1 MLDENRN
8 QPESVF
14 VQKQNPTL
22 QPLGDLRM
30 KNKLLVFS
38 LLLAAAIVFCG
49 FSAAKPANEKVAL
62 ELLNPMGV
70 IEPEPYLALK
80 PRLSDYSGKKIALV
94 HNIKPGVP
102 QLFDILEE
110 MLKQKYPG
118 ITIQRGFNPG
128 IQAQAQE
135 EHFQEIAKGC
145 DAFVYAMGD

>member
-1 MLDENRN
+1 MRN
-8 QPESVF
+8 KIRAIF
-14 VQKQNPTL
+14 
-22 QPLGDLRM
+22 
-30 KNKLLVFS
+30 
-38 LLLAAAIVFCG
+38 LLLAAGICFGGRSEAG
-49 FSAAKPANEKVAL
+49 PANEKVTL

-70 IEPEPYLALK
+70 IDPEPYLALR

-118 ITIQRGFNPG
+118 VTIQRGFNPG

-135 EHFQEIAKGC
+135 EHFQSIAKGC

>member
-1 MLDENRN
+1 
-8 QPESVF
+8 
-14 VQKQNPTL
+14 
-22 QPLGDLRM
+22 M
-30 KNKLLVFS
+30 KNRLVAIS
-38 LLLAAAIVFCG
+38 LLLAAALVFCG
-49 FSAAKPANEKVAL
+49 FSAAKPANEKVTL

-70 IEPEPYLALK
+70 IEPEPYLPLR